1 MLLANKLH
9 GARAWRFQPANDVQQ
24 GRLTTARRAD
34 DAEEFPI
41 AYLEINPA
49 DSAKV
54 ASISCVYFGQA
65 SNDDFHLQIRLSF
78 RVWRLVFNAKTLD
91 ARLQTIIPKNPPALP
106 LPLPSASP
114 AQSRRA
120 APASARRLW
129 WHRSASSSR
138 CADGNPYERLY
149 PAAARRLDRRCG
161 TKYRG

>member
-1 MLLANKLH
+1 MW
-9 GARAWRFQPANDVQQ
+9 GRGWGWYDRAWGP
-24 GRLTTARRAD
+24 G
-34 DAEEFPI
+34 AEEKSPRTPQKI
-41 AYLEINPA
+41 TPA

-54 ASISCVYFGQA
+54 AWISRVYFGQA

-138 CADGNPYERLY
+138 CADGNPYDRRY
-149 PAAARRLDRRCG
+149 PAAARRLDRPRG
-161 TKYRG
+161 TKYRGSRTHPSWG

>member
-1 MLLANKLH
+1 MLHHNNFHGPCACRSHRANGVYKGPLATAH
-9 GARAWRFQPANDVQQ
+9 GA
-24 GRLTTARRAD
+24 D
-34 DAEEFPI
+34 DTKKSPI
-41 AYLEINPA
+41 AHLDINPA

-54 ASISCVYFGQA
+54 ASISRVYFGQA

-149 PAAARRLDRRCG
+149 PAAARRLDRPCG